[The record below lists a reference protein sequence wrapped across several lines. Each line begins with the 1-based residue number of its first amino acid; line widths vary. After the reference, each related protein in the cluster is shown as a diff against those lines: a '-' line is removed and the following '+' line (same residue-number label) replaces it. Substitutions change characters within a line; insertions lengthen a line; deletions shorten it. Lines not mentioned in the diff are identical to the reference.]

1 MSAPGRALVTGA
13 SSGIG
18 AAFAR
23 ALSRRGHSLLL
34 VARRRERLEAL
45 AAELG
50 RAEVLAADLG
60 DPADVD
66 RVAARA
72 DALGDLEL
80 VVNNAGFGTR
90 GAFASLDAAR
100 ELDMVRLNVLAPLT
114 LTHRLLPSLLARK
127 RGGVINIAS
136 IGAFQPV
143 PFMATYGATKA
154 FVLSWSEALAEELR
168 GSGLHVLCVCPGPT
182 ESEFFDVAGLPEPM
196 RKLPHTM
203 SAETLVARSLAAFD
217 DGRAVLTPGAV
228 NWLTAFA
235 VRLAP
240 RLLVRVVTGRMFAP
254 RAPKALPP

>member
-1 MSAPGRALVTGA
+1 VTPGRALVTGA

-23 ALSRRGHSLLL
+23 ALSRRGHALVL

-45 AAELG
+45 ATELG

-60 DPADVD
+60 AGDGVE

-72 DALGDLEL
+72 LALGDVEL

-90 GAFASLDAAR
+90 GAFAELDGAR
-100 ELDMVRLNVLAPLT
+100 ESEMVRLNVLAPVA
-114 LTHRLLPSLLARK
+114 LTHRLLPSLLARG
-127 RGGVINIAS
+127 RGGIINIAS

-143 PFMATYGATKA
+143 PFMATYGASKA

-168 GSGLHVLCVCPGPT
+168 PSGVRVLCVCPGPT
-182 ESEFFDVAGLPEPM
+182 ESEFFDIAGLPEPM

-203 SAETLVARSLAAFD
+203 SAETLVARALAAFD
-217 DGRAVLTPGAV
+217 DGRAVLTPGAI
-228 NWLTAFA
+228 NWLSAFA

-254 RAPKALPP
+254 RAAKALPP